1 MACKIRILDEKTINQ
16 IAAGEVIESPA
27 SVVKELVDNAIDA
40 GATKIV
46 VEAVNSGRQLLRIQ
60 DNGCGMGHDD
70 ALLCIERHA
79 TSKIRSLDDL
89 WALETMGFRGE
100 ALSSVASI
108 SEFKLLTAPFN
119 PNCEQSEGSSLHVS
133 GGKIVSHEKVKCL
146 SGTTIEVRSLFFN
159 VPARKKFL
167 KSPAKDASDIIKVLL
182 QAALA
187 NPKVAFEL
195 ILNHKREFSWQA
207 MLLEAR
213 IKEVLGQ
220 EFFSELLSVSYK
232 NDGVYIH
239 GFIANPTFSRPTRSH
254 QYLFVN
260 SRPISSLA
268 LSHAAKEAYG
278 SSLDPLRHPAFVLF
292 VDIAADALDVNVH
305 PQKKEVRFSFEDE
318 LKKALITAVSTALFS
333 RHAPVAKPYLSLQPS
348 VTTVSSFSTATSASD
363 QKPWQQPAIQY
374 TFDLQQEPSHS
385 INVHTVLDDFIL
397 ADVSFPAETRLP
409 DGFEQDS
416 LYVISA
422 SRALSR
428 LAFDGSTHNR
438 DVAKGA
444 VQTLLVPVFIEL
456 SVNEASQLRAIMS
469 KLEQTGIMINDFGK
483 ASFLVQGIPNYLEYA
498 CIEEIIRKLL
508 ENETSLDDIPVRLAR
523 ACKTTKFTKRLS
535 RDAASHVVKK
545 LLECV
550 NPFVCPVGDKIIC
563 ALTKSELEKKFR

>member
-1 MACKIRILDEKTINQ
+1 MPCKIRILDEKTINQ

-46 VEAVNSGRQLLRIQ
+46 IEAVNSGRQLLRIQ

-119 PNCEQSEGSSLHVS
+119 PNSEQSDGSSLHVS

-167 KSPAKDASDIIKVLL
+167 KSPTKDASDIIKILL

-187 NPKVAFEL
+187 NPEVAFEL
-195 ILNHKREFSWQA
+195 ILNHKREFSWQG
-207 MLLEAR
+207 MPLEQR

-220 EFFSELLSVSYK
+220 EFFSELIPVLYQH
-232 NDGVYIH
+232 DGVYIH
-239 GFIANPTFSRPTRSH
+239 GFIANPTFTRPTRSH

-260 SRPISSLA
+260 ARPISSLA
-268 LSHAAKEAYG
+268 LSHAVKEAYG
-278 SSLDPLRHPAFVLF
+278 SSLEPLRHPAFVLF

-318 LKKALITAVSTALFS
+318 LKKAIIQAVSTALFS
-333 RHAPVAKPYLSLQPS
+333 RHTPVAKPYLSLQPS
-348 VTTVSSFSTATSASD
+348 VNTSSFSTAPRTCD
-363 QKPWQQPAIQY
+363 QKPWQQTPIQY

-385 INVHTVLDDFIL
+385 IVVHTVLNDFIF
-397 ADVSFPAETRLP
+397 AEVSFPAETRLP
-409 DGFEQDS
+409 DGFEQES

-428 LAFDGSTHNR
+428 LAFDGSAHNR

-444 VQTLLVPVFIEL
+444 IQTLLVPVFIEL
-456 SVNEASQLRAIMS
+456 SVDEASQLRAIMP
-469 KLEQTGIMINDFGK
+469 KLDQAGIMINDFGK
-483 ASFLVQGIPNYLEYA
+483 SSFLVQGIPNYLEYA
-498 CIEEIIRKLL
+498 CIEDIIRKLL
-508 ENETSLDDIPVRLAR
+508 ENETSIDDIPVMLAK
-523 ACKTTKFTKRLS
+523 ACKTTKFTKKLS
-535 RDAASHVVKK
+535 CDAASHVVKK

-563 ALTKSELEKKFR
+563 ALTYSELEKKFR